1 MNPFIHGQSSPRLA
15 SPYGPY
21 IYICKEEIKMMRNYR
36 HTKKK
41 IYFMER
47 RKRERSS
54 LQSKHE
60 GKMMVGSSPG
70 SCTPM
75 QVQVSISHCCTRE
88 ASMNRQLQPTTSPPG
103 LDRRELFDRFSS
115 PSSSSSSS
123 SSSWLH
129 SSHSKIYSHP
139 VIFRLV
145 ARSTWASYGVVM
157 RSTKMAGLVGLYR
170 AHEQIWAVDS
180 SHPWPPPS
188 HMWTEKTCLAL
199 IWFSLPIVRLT
210 CMETDATLFIPY
222 GICSCTGLVLS

>member
-1 MNPFIHGQSSPRLA
+1 MHKLVLNNPNTHSYCTGSCMHESFYPWSKFPALGISIWTIYIHLQRRDKNDEKLST
-15 SPYGPY
+15 YKKKIY
-21 IYICKEEIKMMRNYR
+21 IY
-36 HTKKK
+36 

-123 SSSWLH
+123 SYSWLH

-145 ARSTWASYGVVM
+145 ARST
-157 RSTKMAGLVGLYR
+157 
-170 AHEQIWAVDS
+170 
-180 SHPWPPPS
+180 
-188 HMWTEKTCLAL
+188 
-199 IWFSLPIVRLT
+199 
-210 CMETDATLFIPY
+210 
-222 GICSCTGLVLS
+222 